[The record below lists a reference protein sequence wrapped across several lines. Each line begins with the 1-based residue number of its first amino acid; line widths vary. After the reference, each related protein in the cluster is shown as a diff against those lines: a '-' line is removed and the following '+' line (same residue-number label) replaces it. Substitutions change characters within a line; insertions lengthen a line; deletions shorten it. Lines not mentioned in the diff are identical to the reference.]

1 MLLRV
6 RFYVIMNQENNSN
19 KNILKSLREAKGLTQ
34 PQLSFR
40 MGCGIRSISDW
51 ENGHK
56 IPRFDNAL
64 ALARE
69 LGVSLKDLAIA
80 MDLDVSGIS
89 DDIHSKKKSV
99 DEPTVSLKQKS

>member
-1 MLLRV
+1 MKSEHNLKRLT
-6 RFYVIMNQENNSN
+6 
-19 KNILKSLREAKGLTQ
+19 LKSLREATGLTQ

-56 IPRFDNAL
+56 IPRFDNAI

-69 LGVSLKDLAIA
+69 LGVSLKTLAEA
-80 MDLDVSGIS
+80 MKLEVNEVP
-89 DDIHSKKKSV
+89 DDIPP
-99 DEPTVSLKQKS
+99 EQ